1 MTVDLKHSTVA
12 TLPDQV
18 GVEINKAEWNAAH
31 LLTQATGKLLGRAT
45 AGDGATE
52 EITLGTNLSF
62 TGTTLN
68 AAGGGGGGVTDVT
81 ATAPVTSTGGTTPVI
96 AMAAADASTD
106 GYLKKGDWTTFNSK
120 GSGTV
125 TQVSVTTANGISGTV
140 ATDTTTPA
148 ITLVLGDINPNDLI
162 VGDPGTEG
170 ANIKVNGLTYTSR
183 FKVSDM
189 DGTNA
194 AQSILHKHSTTVEP
208 ILVTARSNSDT
219 SAHGDVTAGMP
230 LFSMFATGWTG
241 ASYKIAGGIV
251 CSVDTSG
258 VVSST
263 SMPGRWSFQVTPTG
277 AIWPVD
283 AFLVKQDKAVQF
295 LGNASVDGTFSIA
308 AASTGVLHATAG
320 AVSASAV
327 TEADISL
334 SAVSTNN
341 VTTARHGFCP
351 VLPNVATQFLN
362 GQGNY
367 TVPSGLTIS
376 ASYSATSFSG
386 QTSVSVTHNFG
397 TYPLVQ
403 VIDNAGAMLIPLTIV
418 NNTINDFTVTFATS
432 TTGTIMASVGSP
444 QPQAVTTIAATPY
457 TVLTADR
464 IVTVTASNAVI
475 TLPTAVGNTG
485 REFNIDNASSTNI
498 TVGTTSSQTIQG
510 QLTQTLPP
518 NSAMT
523 VYSNGANW
531 RII

>member
-1 MTVDLKHSTVA
+1 MTLVVADRVKETTATTGTGAVTLAGASNGYQSFSVVGNGNTTYYCIAEQGGTAWEVGIGTYTSLGTSLSRDTVLGSSNA
-12 TLPDQV
+12 GGLVTFGAGTKEVFITYP
-18 GVEINKAEWNAAH
+18 AERAIYQDA
-31 LLTQATGKLLGRAT
+31 LGT
-45 AGDGATE
+45 VYQAGD
-52 EITLGTNLSF
+52 
-62 TGTTLN
+62 
-68 AAGGGGGGVTDVT
+68 
-81 ATAPVTSTGGTTPVI
+81 
-96 AMAAADASTD
+96 
-106 GYLKKGDWTTFNSK
+106 
-120 GSGTV
+120 
-125 TQVSVTTANGISGTV
+125 
-140 ATDTTTPA
+140 
-148 ITLVLGDINPNDLI
+148 LV
-162 VGDPGTEG
+162 VGDPGNEG
-170 ANIKVNGLTYTSR
+170 TDIKVNGITYTSR

-208 ILVTARSNSDT
+208 ILVAARSNSDT

-283 AFLVKQDKAVQF
+283 AFLIKQDKAVQF

-308 AASTGVLHATAG
+308 AAATGVLHATAG

-341 VTTARHGFCP
+341 VTTVKHGFCP
-351 VLPNVATQFLN
+351 VLPNNAAQFLN

-367 TVPSGLTIS
+367 TTPSGLTIS
-376 ASYSATSFSG
+376 ASYLLTSFSG

-397 TYPLVQ
+397 TYPIVQ
-403 VIDNAGAMLIPLTIV
+403 ILNSSGAVIIPASIT
-418 NNTINDFTVTFATS
+418 NNTLNDFTVTFSTS

-457 TVLTADR
+457 TVLTTDR

-485 REFNIDNASSTNI
+485 REFNIDNASNTNI
-498 TVGTTSSQTIQG
+498 TVRTTSSQTIQG

-523 VYSNGANW
+523 VYSTGAVW